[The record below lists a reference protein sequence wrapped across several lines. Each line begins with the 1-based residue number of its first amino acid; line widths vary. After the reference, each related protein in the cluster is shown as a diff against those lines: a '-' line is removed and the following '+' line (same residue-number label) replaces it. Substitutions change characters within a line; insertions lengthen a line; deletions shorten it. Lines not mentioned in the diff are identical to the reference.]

1 MRIGTCGTRSLSV
14 NPMNTDDPSVNPGDP
29 LLVENYWQGLEHL
42 LTENRIMIDRP
53 HGSIHPRWLDFVYPL
68 DYGYLEGTAS
78 GDGDGIDVWLGSGDR
93 QNLAGLLVTVDAQKR
108 DVEVKLLA
116 GCTREE
122 MQTAFNASISP
133 GMQALL
139 IERDRFGL
147 GSIRSRHSVRTFRPD
162 PIPKELL
169 NRILEAA
176 TWAPSAHHRQPWRFA
191 VVTDSGAKN
200 RLAEKMG
207 ARFQRDLR
215 KMRKS
220 TSGMK
225 ENAAHVHCLSEAQI
239 NERVERSRQRIS
251 QAPVVVVLCL
261 DSTCVES
268 FPDAYIQQAE
278 ILMAQQGVTLAGGSL
293 LLAAHM
299 AGLAGVWMCAPLFAT
314 EEVEEVLHLPGEWQ
328 PLGMILL
335 GFAAGEERIRPRQSL
350 EEVSLFFEVSE

>member
-1 MRIGTCGTRSLSV
+1 
-14 NPMNTDDPSVNPGDP
+14 MNADDPSLNPGDP
-29 LLVENYWQGLEHL
+29 LLVENYWQSLENL
-42 LTENRIMIDRP
+42 LSENRLVIDRP
-53 HGSIHPRWLDFVYPL
+53 HGSVHPRWPDFAYPL
-68 DYGYLEGTAS
+68 DYGYLEGTVS
-78 GDGDGIDVWLGSGDR
+78 GDGDGLDVWLGSGNR
-93 QNLAGLLVTVDAQKR
+93 QNLAGLLLTLDAQKK

-116 GCTREE
+116 GCTHEE
-122 MQTAFNASISP
+122 MQTAFSASISP
-133 GMQALL
+133 GMQAIL

-147 GSIRSRHSVRTFRPD
+147 ESIRSRHSVRTFRPD
-162 PIPKELL
+162 PIPRELL

-200 RLAEKMG
+200 RLTEKMG

-215 KMRKS
+215 KS

-225 ENAAHVHCLSEAQI
+225 ENEAHAHCLSEAQI
-239 NERVERSRQRIS
+239 NERVEKSRQRIS

-268 FPDAYIQQAE
+268 FPDAENQQAE
-278 ILMAQQGVTLAGGSL
+278 TLMAQQGVTLAGGSL

-299 AGLAGVWMCAPLFAT
+299 AGLAGVWMCAPLFAVK
-314 EEVEEVLHLPGEWQ
+314 EVQEVLHLPGEWQ

-335 GFAAGEERIRPRQSL
+335 GFAAGEVKIKPRRSL
-350 EEVSLFFEVSE
+350 EEVCLFFEVSD